1 MFITANESNIHSR
14 LKHYLVRLAADG
26 IRASISIGFDGT
38 KVPPVLTLSTLH
50 RAIIGGATPHHFIS
64 VDDLTE
70 EQVKSKLDKQS
81 DIIRADEI
89 KVAVISIQNAKK
101 KKCPFFVLAGQP
113 QTVNMPSSFNEF
125 VTQACLSVCNELKE
139 ADLVSVA
146 ADGVG
151 CDNKWV
157 CQQLRGFLR
166 GDNRHV
172 GLIDTDHN
180 AKNFRYQLLGG
191 SSVVMMGNFIIDPEL
206 LRLARVEIDLWRV
219 KDFASDLLVLKLAS
233 EKTINKLSQLDNE
246 DSSCI
251 AVLSVTLYFLRLR
264 LYSVNAKVFGF
275 RGRMTF
281 MWSSMIW
288 FTSLGYKSTLGT
300 NQSNML
306 ANRRNFVTETIAFI
320 FLFVRKDIIN
330 PRYCTSEPNEH
341 TFGGWRCE
349 KREATTQECTEIE
362 EK

>member
-1 MFITANESNIHSR
+1 VTKNADPFLKSFLNLYQNNKEVRNSLLVALMHAFCFKLDGINNPNFAPIAMNFFIACDAMSRKTSDFLSANFLGPCLRTIQRHNSKEREELFITANESNIHSR

-89 KVAVISIQNAKK
+89 KVAVISIQNVKK

-206 LRLARVEIDLWRV
+206 LRLARVEIDLW
-219 KDFASDLLVLKLAS
+219 
-233 EKTINKLSQLDNE
+233 
-246 DSSCI
+246 
-251 AVLSVTLYFLRLR
+251 
-264 LYSVNAKVFGF
+264 
-275 RGRMTF
+275 
-281 MWSSMIW
+281 
-288 FTSLGYKSTLGT
+288 
-300 NQSNML
+300 
-306 ANRRNFVTETIAFI
+306 
-320 FLFVRKDIIN
+320 
-330 PRYCTSEPNEH
+330 
-341 TFGGWRCE
+341 
-349 KREATTQECTEIE
+349 
-362 EK
+362 